1 MKLRKITYFILP
13 AIISVVA
20 ACTGTDTSNGQTK
33 DESPV
38 TDGKTLNDFG
48 IRASNVFLYYKDLDS
63 AAQFYTQTL
72 GIEQIADYTMAKIL
86 RVAADSYIILV
97 DAEEGMH
104 TAEEP
109 KTVAIALL
117 TEKLDQWY
125 EYLINAGI
133 KMKYDYNPKDS
144 SAHDGFVIEDP
155 EGYLLEFER
164 FNEHPE
170 NKNFTPI
177 LNQAKTIISPNRDG
191 VKVPDGLGFKATI
204 TWLYY
209 KDILAM
215 QEFYEMKFG
224 LTFVADQGWT
234 KILKVTNTGYIGLV
248 DEQRG
253 MHSFTIDKAVTLSFI
268 IDDLDGWYS
277 HVKEN
282 HVFALRSDSIGTGP
296 DGKYRAFVG
305 YDPEGYYLEFDRFY
319 PHQDNK
325 LLIEYLGLVK

>member
-1 MKLRKITYFILP
+1 MKYISPIYLLLLVS
-13 AIISVVA
+13 IIFTGACSSSDKKESA
-20 ACTGTDTSNGQTK
+20 AKAEETTATK
-33 DESPV
+33 
-38 TDGKTLNDFG
+38 KTLNDFG
-48 IRASNVFLYYKDLDS
+48 IRATNVFLYYKDVD
-63 AAQFYTQTL
+63 AAAKFYTETL
-72 GIEQIADYTMAKIL
+72 GMEQIADYTMAKIL

-97 DAEEGMH
+97 DASQGMH

-117 TEKLDQWY
+117 TDQLDEWY
-125 EYLINAGI
+125 DYLLDAGI
-133 KMKYDYNPKDS
+133 KMKYEYKPKDS
-144 SAHDGFVIEDP
+144 SAHDGFVFEDP

-177 LNQAKTIISPNRDG
+177 LNQAKTITSPNRDG
-191 VKVPDGLGFKATI
+191 VKVPAGLGFKATI

-209 KDILAM
+209 RDILAM

-224 LTFVADQGWT
+224 LTIVADQGWT

-253 MHSFTIDKAVTLSFI
+253 MHSYTIDKAVTLSFI

-282 HVFALRSDSIGTGP
+282 HIFAIRSDSISTGP
-296 DGKYRAFVG
+296 EGKYRAFVG
-305 YDPEGYYLEFDRFY
+305 YDPEGYYLEFDTFY
-319 PHQDNK
+319 PHSENELVMK
-325 LLIEYLGLVK
+325 YLGLEE